1 MMLAGKMAC
10 LGLILIV
17 VIAAHMARHWVVAI
31 ERGGTVVT
39 DRWTGRVYACW
50 SQIAAAYF
58 SKPTIFLPEPG
69 NMTYVPMSP
78 PPG

>member
-1 MMLAGKMAC
+1 MTLAGKLAC

-17 VIAAHMARHWVVAI
+17 VSAAHMSRLGVVAI

-50 SQIAAAYF
+50 VPDSCHRLFQAHY
-58 SKPTIFLPEPG
+58 LPD
-69 NMTYVPMSP
+69 
-78 PPG
+78 